1 MRATTSFSFSP
12 SGRRAGALA
21 LGALLSAALMACGDK
36 QQPAAA
42 SAAPPPEVAVVTV
55 RPGTVVLSTELPGR
69 LEPTR
74 VAQVRARA
82 AGIVQKRLFRE
93 GSDVKAGQALF
104 AIDAAPYQAS
114 LQSAQA
120 TLAQAQS
127 TLANASGVV
136 TRYRPLVA
144 ANAVSK
150 QEFDAAV
157 AAEKAAQAQ
166 VAAGRAAVQTARINL
181 NYATVTAPISGRI
194 GRSSVTRGALV
205 TASQATPLAVIQT
218 LDPMYVEVSQSSA
231 ELLQLRREIAAGSL
245 QGTDEVPV
253 NITLEDGSAYPQ
265 QGKLSFAEAMVDP
278 ATGAVALRVVVPNP
292 DQLLLPGM
300 FVRATIANAR
310 RQDAILAPQQ
320 GITRN
325 AKGDATAMVVGADG
339 KVAQREV
346 VVSRAI
352 GNKWL
357 VESGLKAGDKL
368 IIEGL
373 QKIAPGAP
381 VNATEASSQA
391 AKPAT
396 AAAPAKPAAAQ

>member
-1 MRATTSFSFSP
+1 MPSLRPRAALPAVLIASTL
-12 SGRRAGALA
+12 ALA
-21 LGALLSAALMACGDK
+21 ACGGNEAAPAPP
-36 QQPAAA
+36 PAAA
-42 SAAPPPEVAVVTV
+42 VTVVTLKPEPVTLTRELAGRAEASQQAEV
-55 RPGTVVLSTELPGR
+55 RPQVSGIVERLLFTEGGS
-69 LEPTR
+69 
-74 VAQVRARA
+74 VRAGQPLYQLDQTAYRA
-82 AGIVQKRLFRE
+82 DAG
-93 GSDVKAGQALF
+93 
-104 AIDAAPYQAS
+104 
-114 LQSAQA
+114 SAQA
-120 TLAQAQS
+120 AVARAQAALTNARQKAER
-127 TLANASGVV
+127 TAELARTQMVSRQDNDNAQ
-136 TRYRPLVA
+136 A
-144 ANAVSK
+144 ALRQA
-150 QEFDAAV
+150 Q
-157 AAEKAAQAQ
+157 AELRAAQAGLQ
-166 VAAGRAAVQTARINL
+166 GANVPLGFTRVS
-181 NYATVTAPISGRI
+181 APISGRI

-292 DQLLLPGM
+292 DELLLPGM

-381 VNATEASSQA
+381 VNATEAGSQA

>member
-1 MRATTSFSFSP
+1 MSKPRMRAALPAALILAT
-12 SGRRAGALA
+12 LA
-21 LGALLSAALMACGDK
+21 LGACGDK
-36 QQPAAA
+36 AAAPAAPPAAA
-42 SAAPPPEVAVVTV
+42 VTVVTLASAPVTLTRELTGRAEASQVAEV
-55 RPGTVVLSTELPGR
+55 RPQAGGIVERLLFTEGGS
-69 LEPTR
+69 
-74 VAQVRARA
+74 VRAGQPLYQLDQTAYRA
-82 AGIVQKRLFRE
+82 DAG
-93 GSDVKAGQALF
+93 
-104 AIDAAPYQAS
+104 
-114 LQSAQA
+114 SAQA
-120 TLAQAQS
+120 AVARAQTA
-127 TLANASGVV
+127 LANARQKAERTAELARTQMVS
-136 TRYRPLVA
+136 RQDNDNAQA
-144 ANAVSK
+144 ALRQA
-150 QEFDAAV
+150 Q
-157 AAEKAAQAQ
+157 AELRAAQAGLQ
-166 VAAGRAAVQTARINL
+166 GANVPLGFSR
-181 NYATVTAPISGRI
+181 VTAPISGRI

-205 TASQATPLAVIQT
+205 TASQATPLATIQS
-218 LDPMYVEVSQSSA
+218 LDPMYVEISQSSA
-231 ELLQLRREIAAGSL
+231 ELLQLRREIEAGTL
-245 QGTDEVPV
+245 QGTAEVPV
-253 NITLEDGSAYPQ
+253 DIILEDGSAYPQ

-381 VNATEASSQA
+381 VNATEAGSQA

>member
-1 MRATTSFSFSP
+1 MSSLRSRAALPAALIASTL
-12 SGRRAGALA
+12 ALA
-21 LGALLSAALMACGDK
+21 ACSSK
-36 QQPAAA
+36 
-42 SAAPPPEVAVVTV
+42 
-55 RPGTVVLSTELPGR
+55 
-69 LEPTR
+69 
-74 VAQVRARA
+74 
-82 AGIVQKRLFRE
+82 
-93 GSDVKAGQALF
+93 
-104 AIDAAPYQAS
+104 DAAPAQAAPTPVTVVTLKSEPVTLTRELAGRAEASQQAEVRPQVGGIVERLLFTEGGSVRAGQPLYQLDQTAYRADAG
-114 LQSAQA
+114 SAQA
-120 TLAQAQS
+120 AVARAQTALTNARQKAERTAELARTQMVSRQDNDNAQAALRQ
-127 TLANASGVV
+127 A
-136 TRYRPLVA
+136 
-144 ANAVSK
+144 
-150 QEFDAAV
+150 Q
-157 AAEKAAQAQ
+157 AELRAAQAGLQ
-166 VAAGRAAVQTARINL
+166 GANVPLGFTRVS
-181 NYATVTAPISGRI
+181 APISGRI

>member
-1 MRATTSFSFSP
+1 MSSLRSRAALPAALIASTL
-12 SGRRAGALA
+12 ALA
-21 LGALLSAALMACGDK
+21 ACSSK
-36 QQPAAA
+36 
-42 SAAPPPEVAVVTV
+42 
-55 RPGTVVLSTELPGR
+55 
-69 LEPTR
+69 
-74 VAQVRARA
+74 
-82 AGIVQKRLFRE
+82 
-93 GSDVKAGQALF
+93 
-104 AIDAAPYQAS
+104 DAAPAQAAPTPVTVVTLKSEPVTLTRELAGRAEASQQAEVRPQVSGIVERLLFTEGGSVRAGQPLYQLDQTAYRADAG
-114 LQSAQA
+114 SAQA
-120 TLAQAQS
+120 AVARAQTALTNARQKAERTAELARTQMVSRQDNDNAQAALRQ
-127 TLANASGVV
+127 A
-136 TRYRPLVA
+136 
-144 ANAVSK
+144 
-150 QEFDAAV
+150 Q
-157 AAEKAAQAQ
+157 AELRAAQAGLQ
-166 VAAGRAAVQTARINL
+166 GANVPLGFTRVS
-181 NYATVTAPISGRI
+181 APISGRI

-381 VNATEASSQA
+381 VNASEAGSQA
-391 AKPAT
+391 AKPAE
-396 AAAPAKPAAAQ
+396 AATPAKPAAAQ

>member
-1 MRATTSFSFSP
+1 MSSLRSRAALPAVLIASTL
-12 SGRRAGALA
+12 ALA
-21 LGALLSAALMACGDK
+21 ACSSK
-36 QQPAAA
+36 
-42 SAAPPPEVAVVTV
+42 
-55 RPGTVVLSTELPGR
+55 
-69 LEPTR
+69 
-74 VAQVRARA
+74 
-82 AGIVQKRLFRE
+82 
-93 GSDVKAGQALF
+93 
-104 AIDAAPYQAS
+104 DAAPAQAAPTPVTVVTLNSEPVTLTRELAGRAEASQQAEVRPQVSGIVERLLFTEGGSVRAGQPLYQLDQTAYRADAG
-114 LQSAQA
+114 SAQA
-120 TLAQAQS
+120 AVARAQTALTNARQKAERTAELARTQMVSRQDNDNAQAALRQ
-127 TLANASGVV
+127 A
-136 TRYRPLVA
+136 
-144 ANAVSK
+144 
-150 QEFDAAV
+150 Q
-157 AAEKAAQAQ
+157 AELRAAQAGLQ
-166 VAAGRAAVQTARINL
+166 GANVPLGFTRVS
-181 NYATVTAPISGRI
+181 APISGRI

-205 TASQATPLAVIQT
+205 TASQAAPLAVIQT

-381 VNATEASSQA
+381 VNATEAGSQA

>member
-1 MRATTSFSFSP
+1 M
-12 SGRRAGALA
+12 
-21 LGALLSAALMACGDK
+21 
-36 QQPAAA
+36 
-42 SAAPPPEVAVVTV
+42 
-55 RPGTVVLSTELPGR
+55 
-69 LEPTR
+69 
-74 VAQVRARA
+74 
-82 AGIVQKRLFRE
+82 
-93 GSDVKAGQALF
+93 
-104 AIDAAPYQAS
+104 
-114 LQSAQA
+114 
-120 TLAQAQS
+120 
-127 TLANASGVV
+127 
-136 TRYRPLVA
+136 
-144 ANAVSK
+144 
-150 QEFDAAV
+150 
-157 AAEKAAQAQ
+157 
-166 VAAGRAAVQTARINL
+166 
-181 NYATVTAPISGRI
+181 
-194 GRSSVTRGALV
+194 
-205 TASQATPLAVIQT
+205 
-218 LDPMYVEVSQSSA
+218 
-231 ELLQLRREIAAGSL
+231 
-245 QGTDEVPV
+245 PV

-310 RQDAILAPQQ
+310 RQDAILAPQK

-381 VNATEASSQA
+381 VNATEAGSQA
-391 AKPAT
+391 PKPAT

>member
-1 MRATTSFSFSP
+1 MSSLCTRAALPAVLLVSTL
-12 SGRRAGALA
+12 ALA
-21 LGALLSAALMACGDK
+21 ACGGD
-36 QQPAAA
+36 
-42 SAAPPPEVAVVTV
+42 AAPPAQAGATPVVVVTLKPEAVTLTRELAGRAEASQQAEV
-55 RPGTVVLSTELPGR
+55 RPQVGGIVERLLFTEGGS
-69 LEPTR
+69 
-74 VAQVRARA
+74 VRAGQPLYQLDQTAYRA
-82 AGIVQKRLFRE
+82 DAG
-93 GSDVKAGQALF
+93 
-104 AIDAAPYQAS
+104 
-114 LQSAQA
+114 SAQA
-120 TLAQAQS
+120 AVARAQTALTNARQKAERTAELARTQMVSRQDNDNAQAALRQ
-127 TLANASGVV
+127 A
-136 TRYRPLVA
+136 
-144 ANAVSK
+144 
-150 QEFDAAV
+150 Q
-157 AAEKAAQAQ
+157 AELRAAQAGLQ
-166 VAAGRAAVQTARINL
+166 GANVPLGFTRVS
-181 NYATVTAPISGRI
+181 APISGRI

-381 VNATEASSQA
+381 VNATEAGSQA

>member
-1 MRATTSFSFSP
+1 MSSLRSRAALPAVLIASTL
-12 SGRRAGALA
+12 ALA
-21 LGALLSAALMACGDK
+21 ACGSK
-36 QQPAAA
+36 
-42 SAAPPPEVAVVTV
+42 
-55 RPGTVVLSTELPGR
+55 
-69 LEPTR
+69 
-74 VAQVRARA
+74 
-82 AGIVQKRLFRE
+82 
-93 GSDVKAGQALF
+93 
-104 AIDAAPYQAS
+104 DAAPAQAAPTPVTVVTLKSEPVTLTRELAGRAEASQQAEVRPQVSGIVERLLFTEGGSVRAGQPLYQLDQTAYRADAG
-114 LQSAQA
+114 SAQA
-120 TLAQAQS
+120 AVARAQTALTNARQKAERTAELARTQMVSRQDNDNAQAALRQ
-127 TLANASGVV
+127 A
-136 TRYRPLVA
+136 
-144 ANAVSK
+144 
-150 QEFDAAV
+150 Q
-157 AAEKAAQAQ
+157 AELRAAQAGLQ
-166 VAAGRAAVQTARINL
+166 GANVPLGFTRVS
-181 NYATVTAPISGRI
+181 APISGRI

-231 ELLQLRREIAAGSL
+231 ELLQLRREIAAGRL

-381 VNATEASSQA
+381 VNATEAGSQA

>member
-1 MRATTSFSFSP
+1 MSKPRMRAALPAALILAT
-12 SGRRAGALA
+12 LA
-21 LGALLSAALMACGDK
+21 LGACGDK
-36 QQPAAA
+36 AAAPAAPPAAA
-42 SAAPPPEVAVVTV
+42 VTVVTLASAPVTLTRELTGRAEASQVAEV
-55 RPGTVVLSTELPGR
+55 RPQAG
-69 LEPTR
+69 
-74 VAQVRARA
+74 
-82 AGIVQKRLFRE
+82 GIVERLLFTE
-93 GSDVKAGQALF
+93 GGSVQAGQALYQLDQT
-104 AIDAAPYQAS
+104 AYRADAGSAQAAVARAQAS
-114 LQSAQA
+114 LVTARLSAGRSAELVKTNLISRADNDNAQAALRQAQADLRAAQA
-120 TLAQAQS
+120 TLQGANVP
-127 TLANASGVV
+127 LAF
-136 TRYRPLVA
+136 TR
-144 ANAVSK
+144 
-150 QEFDAAV
+150 
-157 AAEKAAQAQ
+157 
-166 VAAGRAAVQTARINL
+166 
-181 NYATVTAPISGRI
+181 VTAPISGRI

-205 TASQATPLAVIQT
+205 TASQATPLATIQD

-245 QGTDEVPV
+245 QGTDSVPV
-253 NITLEDGSAYPQ
+253 EIVLEDGSTFAQ
-265 QGKLSFAEAMVDP
+265 QGRLSFAEALVDP

-300 FVRATIANAR
+300 FVRARVANGVR
-310 RQDAILAPQQ
+310 SNGILAPQQ

-325 AKGDATAMVVGADG
+325 PRGDATALVVGADG

-381 VNATEASSQA
+381 VNATEAGSQA

>member
-1 MRATTSFSFSP
+1 MSSLRSRAALPAVLIASTL
-12 SGRRAGALA
+12 ALA
-21 LGALLSAALMACGDK
+21 ACSSK
-36 QQPAAA
+36 
-42 SAAPPPEVAVVTV
+42 
-55 RPGTVVLSTELPGR
+55 
-69 LEPTR
+69 
-74 VAQVRARA
+74 
-82 AGIVQKRLFRE
+82 
-93 GSDVKAGQALF
+93 
-104 AIDAAPYQAS
+104 DAAPAQAAPTPVTVVTLKSEPVTLTRELAGRAEASQQAEVRPQVGGIVERLLFTEGGSVRAGQPLYQLDQTAYRADAG
-114 LQSAQA
+114 SAQA
-120 TLAQAQS
+120 AVARAQTALTNARQKAERTAELARTQMVSRQDNDNAQAALRQ
-127 TLANASGVV
+127 A
-136 TRYRPLVA
+136 
-144 ANAVSK
+144 
-150 QEFDAAV
+150 Q
-157 AAEKAAQAQ
+157 AELRAAQAGLQ
-166 VAAGRAAVQTARINL
+166 GANVPLGFTRVS
-181 NYATVTAPISGRI
+181 APISGRI

-253 NITLEDGSAYPQ
+253 NITLEDGSTFAQ
-265 QGKLSFAEAMVDP
+265 QGRLSFAEALVDP

-381 VNATEASSQA
+381 VNATEAGSQA

>member
-1 MRATTSFSFSP
+1 MSSLRSRAALPAALIASTL
-12 SGRRAGALA
+12 ALA
-21 LGALLSAALMACGDK
+21 ACSSK
-36 QQPAAA
+36 
-42 SAAPPPEVAVVTV
+42 
-55 RPGTVVLSTELPGR
+55 
-69 LEPTR
+69 
-74 VAQVRARA
+74 
-82 AGIVQKRLFRE
+82 
-93 GSDVKAGQALF
+93 
-104 AIDAAPYQAS
+104 DAAPAQAAPTPVTVVTLKSEPVTLTRELAGRAEASQQAEVRPQVGGIVERLLFTEGGSVRAGQPLYQLDQTAYRADAG
-114 LQSAQA
+114 SAQA
-120 TLAQAQS
+120 AVARAQTALTNARQKAERTAELARTQMVSRQDNDNAQAALRQ
-127 TLANASGVV
+127 A
-136 TRYRPLVA
+136 
-144 ANAVSK
+144 
-150 QEFDAAV
+150 Q
-157 AAEKAAQAQ
+157 AELRAAQAGLQ
-166 VAAGRAAVQTARINL
+166 GANVPLGFTRVS
-181 NYATVTAPISGRI
+181 APISGRI

-381 VNATEASSQA
+381 VNATEAGSQA

>member
-1 MRATTSFSFSP
+1 MVSRQDNDNAQ
-12 SGRRAGALA
+12 
-21 LGALLSAALMACGDK
+21 AALR
-36 QQPAAA
+36 Q
-42 SAAPPPEVAVVTV
+42 
-55 RPGTVVLSTELPGR
+55 
-69 LEPTR
+69 
-74 VAQVRARA
+74 
-82 AGIVQKRLFRE
+82 
-93 GSDVKAGQALF
+93 
-104 AIDAAPYQAS
+104 
-114 LQSAQA
+114 AQA
-120 TLAQAQS
+120 EL
-127 TLANASGVV
+127 
-136 TRYRPLVA
+136 R
-144 ANAVSK
+144 
-150 QEFDAAV
+150 
-157 AAEKAAQAQ
+157 AAQAGLQ
-166 VAAGRAAVQTARINL
+166 GANVPLGFTRVS
-181 NYATVTAPISGRI
+181 APISGRI

-245 QGTDEVPV
+245 QGTDAVPV

-381 VNATEASSQA
+381 VNATEAGSQA